1 MLSTISHRHAWA
13 SDPAAEYFDN
23 APASLAA
30 AGAVPLLDQAVPSD
44 VFWPMAYP
52 ANLISRV
59 FASLPDRPPIETWTT
74 DLRMLDD
81 AGNLRPAQLDFP
93 TPLAA
98 GPLPGCGWSIGDRTA
113 VELAAPL
120 SSREW
125 TVRLDYVADRDGV
138 VEVALDDGA
147 DVSAPVVAGAHTLY
161 LRVTG
166 GGSALSVSAPGLCVG
181 DGVVG
186 IPGPR

>member
-1 MLSTISHRHAWA
+1 MTQREVLVVLHAGR
-13 SDPAAEYFDN
+13 PTNRYTAA
-23 APASLAA
+23 AVARRLAA
-30 AGAVPLLDQAVPSD
+30 DGV
-44 VFWPMAYP
+44 
-52 ANLISRV
+52 R
-59 FASLPDRPPIETWTT
+59 
-74 DLRMLDD
+74 LRMLDD

-98 GPLPGCGWSIGDRTA
+98 GPLPGCGWSIGERTA

-147 DVSAPVVAGAHTLY
+147 AVSAPVVAGAHSIY